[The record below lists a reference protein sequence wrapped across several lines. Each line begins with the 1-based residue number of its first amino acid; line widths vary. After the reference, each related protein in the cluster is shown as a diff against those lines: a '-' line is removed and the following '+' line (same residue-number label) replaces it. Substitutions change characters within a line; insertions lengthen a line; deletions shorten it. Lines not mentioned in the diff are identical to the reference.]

1 MREEYSSNIGL
12 MTSSK
17 ELRGTIW
24 SENSTVSKWRNK
36 ERERERRTILREDG
50 YKSGLGRDWGQSLY
64 WVKRLTS
71 KKTWLLDQRN
81 DLVIMQSSKMNLP
94 KCDVALQVS
103 SLSWWEDPLFIE
115 HEQGRGDQLSLSSGD
130 MRIPLSEQR
139 YGGMR

>member
-1 MREEYSSNIGL
+1 
-12 MTSSK
+12 
-17 ELRGTIW
+17 
-24 SENSTVSKWRNK
+24 
-36 ERERERRTILREDG
+36 
-50 YKSGLGRDWGQSLY
+50 
-64 WVKRLTS
+64 
-71 KKTWLLDQRN
+71 
-81 DLVIMQSSKMNLP
+81 MQSSKMNLP